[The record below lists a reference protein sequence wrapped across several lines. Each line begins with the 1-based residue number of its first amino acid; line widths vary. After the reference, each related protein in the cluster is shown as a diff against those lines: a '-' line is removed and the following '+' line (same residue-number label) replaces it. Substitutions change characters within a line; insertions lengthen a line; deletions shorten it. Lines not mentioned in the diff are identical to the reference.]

1 MLIVGL
7 TGNIGSGKST
17 VAAVFKCLNI
27 PVYHADIEAK
37 KMYLRR
43 DVLKKTV
50 LLTGEQI
57 LDADGHLNTRALA
70 TIAFADPE
78 ILASLNQIIHPL
90 VMEDFRIWITQQ
102 TEYPY
107 VIHEAAIIFESGLGD
122 AFNKVIHVSCPARI
136 SIERIAGKD
145 SISREMILRR
155 MRFQL
160 PDAQKSS
167 RSDFVILNDGSTLII
182 PQILEIHRTLSKGSA

>member
-43 DVLKKTV
+43 DVIKKTL

-57 LDADGHLNTRALA
+57 LDADGHLNTRVLA

-78 ILASLNQIIHPL
+78 ILASLNKIIHPL
-90 VMEDFRIWITQQ
+90 VMEDFKTWITQHA
-102 TEYPY
+102 EYPY
-107 VIHEAAIIFESGLGD
+107 VIHEAAIIFESGMRD
-122 AFNKVIHVSCPARI
+122 AFSKVIHVSCPAGI
-136 SIERIAGKD
+136 SIERIAKRD
-145 SISREMILRR
+145 DISREMILRR
-155 MRFQL
+155 MQFQL
-160 PDAQKSS
+160 PDVQKSAM
-167 RSDFVILNDGSTLII
+167 SDFVILNDGSTLII
-182 PQILEIHRTLSKGSA
+182 PQILEIHRILSEGSA